1 MSVVAYWRYDA
12 NSAAWS
18 NSGVAVLVAAYCIF
32 GGTSEDSGEPTVVA
46 WLVSVAD
53 TLLEVLFVGSD
64 VSVSEL
70 AGTPL
75 EPVPLKSSVSGL
87 VDGCELDFELSH
99 TDGLAVL
106 GEFS

>member
-32 GGTSEDSGEPTVVA
+32 AGTSEDSAGLVVVVA

-53 TLLEVLFVGSD
+53 TLLEVLFVSSD
-64 VSVSEL
+64 VSL
-70 AGTPL
+70 APL
-75 EPVPLKSSVSGL
+75 ALVPLKSSVSGL